1 MKTYLDCIPCFMKQA
16 LRVGKISTD
25 DEKQVKKILDKAG
38 QLIHDIPMACSP
50 PEIAKIIYDEIKSLT
65 GVTDPYK
72 TIKHENIKKARALLP
87 RMREIIESSDNPLFE
102 GARMAIAGNVIDFG
116 IYETVN
122 IEREILYSV
131 ERDLTINDFDLF
143 VKKLAQARNIF
154 YIGDNS
160 AEAVF
165 DRLFIEQI
173 NKPVTFVVRGEP
185 ILNDITRAEAEI
197 VGLNTVADIMSSGTS
212 APGNVINDCAPEFLN
227 KLADAD
233 LVISKGQGN
242 YEALSDTSYPIFFML
257 KAKCHVIAR
266 DIGVPEGSLLLMA
279 RQDQQTI

>member
-25 DEKQVKKILDKAG
+25 DDEQVKKILDMAG
-38 QLIHDIPMACSP
+38 ELIPAIPMDASP
-50 PEIAKIIYDEIKSLT
+50 PEIAKIIYDKIKSLT
-65 GVTDPYK
+65 GVVDPYK
-72 TIKHENIKKARALLP
+72 TIKQENIKKARVLLP
-87 RMREIIESSDNPLFE
+87 HMREIIESNDNPLFE
-102 GARMAIAGNVIDFG
+102 AARMAIAGNVIDFG

-122 IEREILYSV
+122 IEREILHSV

-143 VKKLAQARNIF
+143 VKKLAQARNIY

-212 APGNVINDCAPEFLN
+212 APGNVINDCAPEFLD
-227 KLADAD
+227 KLGDAD

-257 KAKCHVIAR
+257 KAKCRVIAR

-279 RQDQQTI
+279 RQEHQNI

>member
-25 DEKQVKKILDKAG
+25 DDEQVKKILDMAG
-38 QLIHDIPMACSP
+38 ELIPAIPMDASP
-50 PEIAKIIYDEIKSLT
+50 PEIAKIIYDKIKSLT
-65 GVTDPYK
+65 GVVDPYK
-72 TIKHENIKKARALLP
+72 AIKQENIKKARVLLP
-87 RMREIIESSDNPLFE
+87 HMREIIESNDNPLFE
-102 GARMAIAGNVIDFG
+102 AARMAIAGNVIDFG

-122 IEREILYSV
+122 IEREILHSV

-143 VKKLAQARNIF
+143 VKKLAQARNIY

-212 APGNVINDCAPEFLN
+212 APGNVINDCAPEFLD
-227 KLADAD
+227 KLGDAD

-257 KAKCHVIAR
+257 KAKCRVIAR

-279 RQDQQTI
+279 RQEHQNI